1 MRRLEGRNDKWRL
14 EIVHWKISQATQPIE
29 TESESVSERK
39 ERRVEKLL
47 KQEMVDE

>member
-14 EIVHWKISQATQPIE
+14 EMVGWKISQATQPIRM
-29 TESESVSERK
+29 SERK
-39 ERRVEKLL
+39 ERGVEKL

>member
-14 EIVHWKISQATQPIE
+14 EMVRWKISQATQPVE
-29 TESESVSERK
+29 SESESVK
-39 ERRVEKLL
+39 GRVEKLL